1 MNPGHFD
8 LQSLRIF
15 LLAAE
20 AGSLTKAASQAH
32 ITLSA
37 ASKRLAELEKNAE
50 CRLFV
55 RQPRGLELTPAGQGL
70 VKHARRVLDAVNTM
84 ASELSDYASGVM
96 GHVRI
101 SANVSAVIQ
110 FLPDDLALFL
120 SQNPKLRINLEEALS
135 GSIVEAVENGHTDIG
150 IFADNVAVNSLEIR
164 PYRKDRLVVLVP
176 AGHPLSKVR
185 TIKFVETL
193 RYNFVGLNLGSSLL
207 RRITDEAV
215 SAGKV
220 LKVNIQV
227 TSFDAVCRMIQAGLG
242 IGILPI
248 DAISPGLLSHSLQA
262 ISLEDDWANRTLFLG
277 INTETPLQ
285 PEAQKLYDFL
295 SSIAEINNAS

>member
-248 DAISPGLLSHSLQA
+248 DAISPSLLGYSLQA

-277 INTETPLQ
+277 INPETPLQ

>member
-220 LKVNIQV
+220 SK
-227 TSFDAVCRMIQAGLG
+227 
-242 IGILPI
+242 
-248 DAISPGLLSHSLQA
+248 
-262 ISLEDDWANRTLFLG
+262 
-277 INTETPLQ
+277 
-285 PEAQKLYDFL
+285 
-295 SSIAEINNAS
+295 